1 MEDLKKE
8 LKMGE
13 LKREILRNS
22 LEQAS
27 AKASSILVF
36 TFQWKELEK
45 HFELVQQSIEK
56 RLDFVES
63 REKELES
70 TTRILRER
78 EEEIGLHERELSRKI
93 EECNVELKFKKEEID
108 RMQKLLEECLSEFES
123 KNEELDLVRKS
134 VEDCSKELGLKKEEL
149 CSVQKSISECCED
162 LEGKELELECLRNSI
177 KECSDQLDVKQ
188 NELVRSREM
197 VEEQSKQLIENE
209 KKQDSFKSLIQDY
222 EEELEAKKEKY
233 EALEKSVAVLAAKL
247 DYNEKKLRS
256 IDEKISDRLQ
266 ELCSRDAELDSL
278 LKSIDGRR
286 KQLEAKEEELHSKE
300 NQLKSVRISIEGCTK
315 QLGAKEQE
323 LTSVKNS
330 TLNCTRQLESK
341 QQQLEAIQKSQEEIS
356 GMLESKEK
364 QLDLVVKACGERLQ
378 EADVKE
384 KHLDSVK
391 RSLDERLDKLEREK
405 RQFEARVRQF
415 ELEEKQFD
423 SVKKSVEQRSK
434 DLELEEKQLDS
445 VKKSVEQRSKEL
457 ELKEKKLT
465 NALHSQVSSD
475 NPVSFFSQAHGISN
489 VESGDVLMLE
499 LTNKQIVFALMMT
512 QIKTENPE
520 NFIIFNGIE
529 TSTADLVA
537 GARMDGMDSLSIL
550 DEHLDEPD
558 LIKNE
563 VLRALQNSP
572 DPAKFVLD
580 LMLEISS
587 QHKKNDGSGLEES
600 VLKISLLMLEQ
611 LLQVSPHVQAQP
623 NVKTDALKLANEW
636 KTRMKL
642 SAENSMEILCFLQF
656 VAAFG
661 LASSLNADEIF
672 KLLVTTAQHQQ
683 ARNICQL
690 LGFTDM
696 IPEFVDGLI
705 ARKQYIEAVRFVCA
719 LDCKDKWPPKQLLDL
734 FVKDINRVASDRF
747 MIGKNSPEV
756 LQQKATEEQIVS
768 LKSIIECVKDCK
780 LEPHVPVEVI
790 EKCISELEKHMM
802 YLPFSA
808 VRPGVQGSATC
819 NTGPSVPGNQ
829 PSPVPAV
836 QQQFQGGIYASTMG
850 TQRQGQFHGGLN
862 ASAPGTRPHGPSN
875 KHARAAG
882 IVFNSH
888 TPRVPIQPQQQFQG
902 MINASTPGNRPQGPS
917 NKRARTAGIVIN
929 SYTPQV
935 PTLNPNIRRAS
946 QHGLDVPC
954 NPGITRLGS
963 AANLENSSTSAT
975 RQSNV
980 AEENRLIHDRPK
992 QP

>member
-1 MEDLKKE
+1 
-8 LKMGE
+8 MGE

-45 HFELVQQSIEK
+45 HFDLVQQSIEK

-93 EECNVELKFKKEEID
+93 EECNIELKFKKEEID

-123 KNEELDLVRKS
+123 KNEELDLVGKS
-134 VEDCSKELGLKKEEL
+134 VEDCCKELGLKKEEL
-149 CSVQKSISECCED
+149 CSVQKSMSECCEN

-197 VEEQSKQLIENE
+197 IEEQSKQLIENE

-233 EALEKSVAVLAAKL
+233 EALEKFVAVLAAKL

-256 IDEKISDRLQ
+256 IDEKISDRSQ

-278 LKSIDGRR
+278 LKSIDGRT

-323 LTSVKNS
+323 LISVKNS
-330 TLNCTRQLESK
+330 ILNCTRQLESK
-341 QQQLEAIQKSQEEIS
+341 QHQLEAIQKSHEEIS

-378 EADVKE
+378 EADVKD
-384 KHLDSVK
+384 KHLDSIK

-405 RQFEARVRQF
+405 MQFEARVRQF
-415 ELEEKQFD
+415 ELEEKQF
-423 SVKKSVEQRSK
+423 
-434 DLELEEKQLDS
+434 DS

-489 VESGDVLMLE
+489 VESVNPVI
-499 LTNKQIVFALMMT
+499 TT

-587 QHKKNDGSGLEES
+587 QHKKNDGSGFEES

-636 KTRMKL
+636 KTKMKL
-642 SAENSMEILCFLQF
+642 SAENSLEILCFLQF
-656 VAAFG
+656 VAAFR

-696 IPEFVDGLI
+696 IPEFIDGLI

-747 MIGKNSPEV
+747 VIGKNSPEV
-756 LQQKATEEQIVS
+756 LQQKATEEQIAS

-780 LEPHVPVEVI
+780 LESHVPVEVI

>member
-1 MEDLKKE
+1 MEDLKKG

-13 LKREILRNS
+13 LKREILRTS

-27 AKASSILVF
+27 AQASSILLF

-70 TTRILRER
+70 TMRILRER

-108 RMQKLLEECLSEFES
+108 RMQKLLQGCLSEFKS
-123 KNEELDLVRKS
+123 KNEELDLVGKS
-134 VEDCSKELGLKKEEL
+134 VEDCSKELGLKKEQL
-149 CSVQKSISECCED
+149 CSVQKSINGCCEN

-188 NELVRSREM
+188 NQLVRSREM
-197 VEEQSKQLIENE
+197 IEEQYKQLIENE

-266 ELCSRDAELDSL
+266 ELRSRDAELDSL
-278 LKSIDGRR
+278 LKSIDGRT

-300 NQLKSVRISIEGCTK
+300 NQLKSVQISLEGCTK

-323 LTSVKNS
+323 LVSVKNS
-330 TLNCTRQLESK
+330 ILNCTRQLESK

-384 KHLDSVK
+384 KHLDSIK

-434 DLELEEKQLDS
+434 
-445 VKKSVEQRSKEL
+445 EL

-465 NALHSQVSSD
+465 NALHSQVSSG
-475 NPVSFFSQAHGISN
+475 NPISFFSQAHGISN
-489 VESGDVLMLE
+489 VESVNPVI
-499 LTNKQIVFALMMT
+499 TP
-512 QIKTENPE
+512 QIKTENLE

-529 TSTADLVA
+529 ASTADLVT
-537 GARMDGMDSLSIL
+537 GARMDGGMDSLSIL
-550 DEHLDEPD
+550 DEHSDEPD
-558 LIKNE
+558 LRKNE

-587 QHKKNDGSGLEES
+587 QHKKNDGSGFEES

-611 LLQVSPHVQAQP
+611 LLQVSPHVQPQP
-623 NVKTDALKLANEW
+623 NVKTDALKLAKEW
-636 KTRMKL
+636 KTKMKL

-696 IPEFVDGLI
+696 IPELVDGLI

-734 FVKDINRVASDRF
+734 FVRDINRVASDRL

-756 LQQKATEEQIVS
+756 QQKATDEQIAS

-780 LEPHVPVEVI
+780 LESYVPVEVI
-790 EKCISELEKHMM
+790 EKCISKLEKHMM
-802 YLPFSA
+802 YSPFS
-808 VRPGVQGSATC
+808 VVQSGVQGSTTC
-819 NTGPSVPGNQ
+819 NTAPSVPGNQ

-862 ASAPGTRPHGPSN
+862 ASAPGTRPHGLSG
-875 KHARAAG
+875 KRARTAG
-882 IVFNSH
+882 IVINSH
-888 TPRVPIQPQQQFQG
+888 TPRVPTRPQQQFQG

-946 QHGLDVPC
+946 QRGFDVPC
-954 NPGITRLGS
+954 NPGITHLGW